1 MTIAVGILGAVLG
14 IVIGILVMRVKGA
27 QRDAECKQ
35 SCAELET
42 QVAVL
47 QSQLNAETEKLHAAR
62 ETAENQLAEV
72 KAEAEKRIADEKDAA
87 AKRLAAEKE
96 EAEKRIAEERS
107 RAEKRLADEKMAAE
121 KRLETKGRN
130 WNAFTRMPSMNRRNA
145 SMTSRS
151 ALWPRRKPLPKKC
164 SSSVKRT
171 LRNLAMRPWNSW

>member
-35 SCAELET
+35 SGAELEK
-42 QVAVL
+42 QLAVL

-87 AKRLAAEKE
+87 AALRWHMRGLDLRDAIRKVQVDAEVRQN
-96 EAEKRIAEERS
+96 AIGS
-107 RAEKRLADEKMAAE
+107 RA
-121 KRLETKGRN
+121 
-130 WNAFTRMPSMNRRNA
+130 
-145 SMTSRS
+145 
-151 ALWPRRKPLPKKC
+151 
-164 SSSVKRT
+164 
-171 LRNLAMRPWNSW
+171 